1 MSDTKTPSVL
11 ITGASGFVGSFIVQC
26 ALEQGFEVW
35 AAVRKGSSRDY
46 LKDPRIHFFYLD
58 LSSDD
63 RLEESLEEHRQY
75 YGAWDYVIHAAGATK
90 CRTKSDFYRT
100 NTDGTLRLARL
111 LVKTSCL
118 AGRFVFISSLSIMG
132 ALREKGT
139 RRQDSPWLYQP
150 ILDTDAPVPNTVYG
164 KSKWKAEQGLRD
176 IEGLNYVVLR
186 PTGVY
191 GPRDKDYFL
200 MAKSIA
206 QHVDFAVGYRRQ
218 EITFIYVQDLAE
230 AAISALTK
238 GEKGKAY
245 FLTDG
250 EVYTSRTFS
259 DLLQQEMGV
268 RRVLHITAPVWVLYL
283 VSVVA
288 ETFAAWRKKTSTLNT
303 DKYRIM
309 KQRNWQ
315 CDISAAQRDLDFA
328 PKFNLK
334 RGAKA
339 AVAWYKQEKW
349 I

>member
-1 MSDTKTPSVL
+1 MSNTKTPSVL

-132 ALREKGT
+132 AIREKGA
-139 RRQDSPWLYQP
+139 RRQDSPWQYQP

-176 IEGLNYVVLR
+176 IEGLDYVVLR

-206 QHVDFAVGYRRQ
+206 GHVDFAVGYRRQ

-268 RRVLHITAPVWVLYL
+268 HRVLHITAPVWVLYL

-288 ETFAAWRKKTSTLNT
+288 ETFAAWRKKSSTLNT

-315 CDISAAQRDLDFA
+315 CDISAAQRDLGFA

-334 RGAKA
+334 RGVRA
-339 AVAWYKQEKW
+339 AVAWYKQEQW

>member
-1 MSDTKTPSVL
+1 
-11 ITGASGFVGSFIVQC
+11 
-26 ALEQGFEVW
+26 
-35 AAVRKGSSRDY
+35 
-46 LKDPRIHFFYLD
+46 
-58 LSSDD
+58 
-63 RLEESLEEHRQY
+63 
-75 YGAWDYVIHAAGATK
+75 
-90 CRTKSDFYRT
+90 
-100 NTDGTLRLARL
+100 
-111 LVKTSCL
+111 
-118 AGRFVFISSLSIMG
+118 
-132 ALREKGT
+132 
-139 RRQDSPWLYQP
+139 
-150 ILDTDAPVPNTVYG
+150 VPNTVYG

-176 IEGLNYVVLR
+176 IKGLDYVILR

-206 QHVDFAVGYRRQ
+206 GHVDFAVGYRRQ

-268 RRVLHITAPVWVLYL
+268 RRVLHITAPVAVLYL
-283 VSVVA
+283 VSVLA
-288 ETFAAWRKKTSTLNT
+288 ETFAAWRKKSSTLNT

-315 CDISAAQRDLDFA
+315 CDISTAQRDLGFA

-334 RGAKA
+334 RGVRA
-339 AVAWYKQEKW
+339 AVAWYKQEQW